1 MTDPIVSLIAP
12 RRVAV
17 FGGSNDPRKLG
28 NFLLENLKRY
38 GYEGDILPVHPR
50 EKQVAGL
57 KAYPSLEKLPEDPD
71 VALICLPAS
80 SVRPVVASCAEA
92 GIRSAIVY
100 TCGFGEGD
108 QHDEAEK
115 EALRKLAQ
123 EKGIRILGP
132 NCMGAYNVAG
142 RFNATFFKDL
152 PTEPGEVGFISQAG
166 SVGGILFHGL
176 KDLGVGLSKYFAT
189 GNMVDIDQ
197 TDLLLHL
204 AQDPK
209 TRVIALYLETVQNP
223 ARFLKEAAKVALE
236 KPTVV
241 FKSGTTAVGARAA
254 LSHTGNLAGETEL
267 ISAALARLGIL
278 QAKTTE
284 EFLDAIKALSTSSAC
299 VPKSRRLAILTISG
313 GASVVASDAC
323 ESHALELPEPTEET
337 RETLRHLVPAFGS
350 TKNPVD
356 MTAQI
361 PVANYAP
368 AVAATMSDSRIDGC
382 IAMNVNLDLPEF
394 GDAFARAAAAGAPV
408 IAFVLETPK
417 ILSRFQEA
425 GIPNFPTPERAVSA
439 YASLVR
445 FGEIQ
450 ARARARRDEHDKPG
464 TSIPDP
470 RLASIRTGGGT
481 IDEVTTKKALADC
494 GIEVVSEETVSVSDD
509 AESVAVRLGYP
520 VAVKILD
527 PAIGHKT
534 EAGGVLLGIAN
545 KKELD
550 DAVQSMRERFG
561 KEARLVIQKM
571 APPGMEWIL
580 GIKRAAGYPPAV
592 VCGAG
597 GVLSE
602 LVRDVSVRLC
612 PLDEHDAR
620 EMITET
626 RAGRLLGGWR
636 GSGPLDREALVTTLL
651 RLSELALNSPTL
663 QELDV
668 NPFILSETGGVV
680 VDALAV
686 VQDAR

>member
-57 KAYPSLEKLPEDPD
+57 KAYPSLEKLPQDPD

-80 SVRPVVASCAEA
+80 SVRPVVASCADA

-108 QHDEAEK
+108 QHDEVEK
-115 EALRKLAQ
+115 EELRELAK
-123 EKGIRILGP
+123 EKGIRVLGP

-152 PTEPGEVGFISQAG
+152 PTEPGDVGFISQAG

-189 GNMVDIDQ
+189 GNMIDIDQ
-197 TDLLLHL
+197 TDLMLHL
-204 AQDPK
+204 AEDPQ
-209 TRVIALYLETVQNP
+209 TNVIALYLETVQNP

-241 FKSGTTAVGARAA
+241 FQSGTTAAGARAA

-267 ISAALARLGIL
+267 VTAALTRLGLL
-278 QAKTTE
+278 QARTTE
-284 EFLDAIKALSTSSAC
+284 EFLDAIKALSASSARL
-299 VPKSRRLAILTISG
+299 PKTRRLAIITISG

-337 RETLRHLVPAFGS
+337 REKLRQLMPAFGS

-368 AVAATMSDSRIDGC
+368 AVAATLSDSRIDGC

-394 GDAFARAAAAGAPV
+394 GDAFARAADDGAPV
-408 IAFVLETPK
+408 IAFVLETPT

-450 ARARARRDEHDKPG
+450 RRAGSRRGEPVTGRPDE
-464 TSIPDP
+464 
-470 RLASIRTGGGT
+470 RLATPDN
-481 IDEVTTKKALADC
+481 IDEVTTKKVLADS
-494 GIEVVSEETVSVSDD
+494 GIAVVNEAAASVSDD
-509 AESVAVRLGYP
+509 AEAIAESLGYP

-527 PAIGHKT
+527 PSIGHKT

-545 KKELD
+545 KKQLV
-550 DAVQSMRERFG
+550 DAVQTMRQRFG
-561 KEARLVIQKM
+561 KDAGVVIQKM

-602 LVRDVSVRLC
+602 LIRDVSVRLC
-612 PLDEHDAR
+612 PLDEQDAR
-620 EMITET
+620 EMITDT
-626 RAGRLLGGWR
+626 RAGMLLDGWR
-636 GSGPLDREALVTTLL
+636 GGSPLDRETLVATLL
-651 RLSELALNSPTL
+651 RLSELALNNPTL
-663 QELDV
+663 LELDV
-668 NPFILSETGGVV
+668 NPFILSEAGGVV

>member
-1 MTDPIVSLIAP
+1 MTDSIVSLIAP

-57 KAYPSLEKLPEDPD
+57 KAYPSLDKLPHDPD

-80 SVRPVVASCAEA
+80 AVREVVMSCAEA

-100 TCGFGEGD
+100 ACGFGEGD
-108 QHDEAEK
+108 QHDETEK
-115 EALRKLAQ
+115 EELRKLAQ

-176 KDLGVGLSKYFAT
+176 KELGVGLSKYFAT

-204 AQDPK
+204 AHDPQ
-209 TRVIALYLETVQNP
+209 TRVIALYLETMQNP
-223 ARFLKEAAKVALE
+223 ARFLKEAAQVALD

-241 FKSGTTAVGARAA
+241 FKSGTTATGARAA
-254 LSHTGNLAGETEL
+254 LSHTGNLAGENEL
-267 ISAALARLGIL
+267 VSAALARLGTL
-278 QAKTTE
+278 QTSTTE
-284 EFLDAIKALSTSSAC
+284 EFLDAIKALSTSSARL
-299 VPKSRRLAILTISG
+299 PKSRRLAIMTISG

-323 ESHALELPEPTEET
+323 EAHALELPEPTEET
-337 RETLRHLVPAFGS
+337 REKLRQLVPAFGS
-350 TKNPVD
+350 TQNPVD

-368 AVAATMSDSRIDGC
+368 VVAATMSDPRIDGC

-394 GDAFARAAAAGAPV
+394 GDAFVQAADAGAPV
-408 IAFVLETPK
+408 IAFVLETPT
-417 ILSRFQEA
+417 ILGRFQEA

-450 ARARARRDEHDKPG
+450 ARATARRAKPG
-464 TSIPDP
+464 PSIPDP
-470 RLASIRTGGGT
+470 RLASIPTSGCT
-481 IDEVTTKKALADC
+481 IDEVMTKKVLADC
-494 GIEVVSEETVSVSDD
+494 GIEVVREEAVAIADD
-509 AESVAVRLGYP
+509 TESVAASLGYP
-520 VAVKILD
+520 VAIKILD
-527 PAIGHKT
+527 PTVGHKT
-534 EAGGVLLGIAN
+534 EAGGVLLGIVN
-545 KKELD
+545 KKQLD
-550 DAVQSMRERFG
+550 DAVQNLRKRFG

-571 APPGMEWIL
+571 ASPGMEWIL

-602 LVRDVSVRLC
+602 LLHDVSVRLC
-612 PLDEHDAR
+612 PLDEYDAR
-620 EMITET
+620 EMIADT
-626 RAGRLLGGWR
+626 RAGRLLDGWR
-636 GSGPLDREALVTTLL
+636 GSSPLDRDALVTTLL
-651 RLSELALNSPTL
+651 RLSELALNNPTL

-668 NPFILSETGGVV
+668 NPFIVSKTGGVV

>member
-1 MTDPIVSLIAP
+1 MKDPIVSLIAP

-38 GYEGDILPVHPR
+38 GYEGEILPVHPR

-57 KAYPSLEKLPEDPD
+57 KAYPSLETLPHDPD

-80 SVRPVVASCAEA
+80 SVRPVVASCADA

-108 QHDEAEK
+108 QHDETQK
-115 EALRKLAQ
+115 EELRVLAH
-123 EKGIRILGP
+123 EKGIRVLGP

-142 RFNATFFKDL
+142 HFNATFFKDL

-176 KDLGVGLSKYFAT
+176 KELGVGLSKYFAT

-204 AQDPK
+204 AEDPE

-223 ARFLKEAAKVALE
+223 ARFLEEAAKVAIE
-236 KPTVV
+236 KPMVV
-241 FKSGTTAVGARAA
+241 FKSGTTCAGARAA
-254 LSHTGNLAGETEL
+254 LSHTGNLTGESEL
-267 ISAALARLGIL
+267 VSAALARLGIL
-278 QAKTTE
+278 QTRTTE
-284 EFLDAIKALSTSSAC
+284 EFLDAIKALSTSSSRL
-299 VPKSRRLAILTISG
+299 PKSRRLAIITISG

-323 ESHALELPEPTEET
+323 ESRALELPEPTEKT
-337 RETLRHLVPAFGS
+337 REKLRQLVPAFGS
-350 TKNPVD
+350 TQNPVD

-361 PVANYAP
+361 PVENYAP
-368 AVAATMSDSRIDGC
+368 AVAATMGDPGIDGC

-394 GDAFARAAAAGAPV
+394 GDAFARTAKAGAPV
-408 IAFVLETPK
+408 IGFVLETPEV
-417 ILSRFQEA
+417 LSRFQEA

-450 ARARARRDEHDKPG
+450 GRARARRDEPG
-464 TSIPDP
+464 TSSPDP
-470 RLASIRTGGGT
+470 RLASIRASGGT
-481 IDEVTTKKALADC
+481 VDEVTTKQVLADC
-494 GIEVVSEETVSVSDD
+494 GIEVVSEEAVSVSDD
-509 AESVAVRLGYP
+509 TERVAERLGYP
-520 VAVKILD
+520 LAVKILD
-527 PAIGHKT
+527 TAIGHKT

-545 KKELD
+545 KKQLD
-550 DAVQSMRERFG
+550 GAVKSMRQRFG

-571 APPGMEWIL
+571 APSGMEWIL
-580 GIKRAAGYPPAV
+580 GIHRAAGYPPAV

-602 LVRDVSVRLC
+602 LLRDVSVRLC

-620 EMITET
+620 EMIADT
-626 RAGRLLGGWR
+626 RAGRLLDGWR

-651 RLSELALNSPTL
+651 RLSELALSNPTL

-686 VQDAR
+686 AQDAR